1 MLLRVIT
8 RPYTFQNVNANVKNF
23 ETDHI
28 PKRKALLIP
37 LQNLELV
44 DK

>member
-1 MLLRVIT
+1 MILQVIT

-28 PKRKALLIP
+28 LKRKAWLIP